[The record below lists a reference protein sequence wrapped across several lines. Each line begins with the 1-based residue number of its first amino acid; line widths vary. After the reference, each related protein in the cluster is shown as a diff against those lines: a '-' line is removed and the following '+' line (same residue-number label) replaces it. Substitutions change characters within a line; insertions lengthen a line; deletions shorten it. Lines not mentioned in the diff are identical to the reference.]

1 MQKLSLF
8 AGLLAAEAMG
18 GIVFRDVRPQSYNP
32 DRRLNVFS
40 GKLFSPSL
48 ALSKDFYSINY
59 CLSTN
64 RRGYSDLLVNQ
75 FEDSEYV
82 EGVTEYDTELHETF
96 LDYKVTQT
104 RENAVACERTLS
116 LFDVN

>member
-82 EGVTEYDTELHETF
+82 EGVTEYDTELHAAGIESNISSF
-96 LDYKVTQT
+96 LYVP
-104 RENAVACERTLS
+104 S
-116 LFDVN
+116 LLK